1 MPSTRQGGGRTLT
14 FSKKNEDV
22 KEILDNKSEK
32 KGFIFTD
39 YVCEAIRFYEKN
51 KDKNI
56 GTNDIDMNLIESLVE
71 AKIAKM
77 LSKTQVEKDS
87 ANEEISIDKEDY
99 KICGKSLES
108 DLDFIDTEED

>member
-1 MPSTRQGGGRTLT
+1 
-14 FSKKNEDV
+14 
-22 KEILDNKSEK
+22 
-32 KGFIFTD
+32 
-39 YVCEAIRFYEKN
+39 
-51 KDKNI
+51 
-56 GTNDIDMNLIESLVE
+56 MNLIESLVE

-77 LSKTQVEKDS
+77 LSKTQVEKYS